1 MAVIVLTTLASAL
14 PPLLGWG
21 EYVPE
26 SSGMSCAPNWEV
38 GAAQLWSCNHIQIV
52 ENGRP
57 VFHDLPFYS
66 WVLPAPVHHHLHQHE
81 GAHEDEAGEPA
92 CHFIKH

>member
-1 MAVIVLTTLASAL
+1 MVIVVTTLASAL

-38 GAAQLWSCNHIQIV
+38 GAALSFLNFCKNKQIV
-52 ENGRP
+52 EKRRP
-57 VFHDLPFYS
+57 VFHNLPFYS
-66 WVLPAPVHHHLHQHE
+66 RLLPAPVHHHLHQHE
-81 GAHEDEAGEPA
+81 GAHEDEAGELVTS
-92 CHFIKH
+92 